1 MKRVRQ
7 EGATGEAGEGGWPVT
22 DGLECHI
29 KKYILRK
36 SGGDSLQDFRQDVM
50 LQGVCSR
57 EPACLSCSVER
68 AGGGDE
74 EERLEARRLVRRP
87 LC

>member
-1 MKRVRQ
+1 MNRVRQ
-7 EGATGEAGEGGWPVT
+7 EGATGEVGEGGRPVT
-22 DGLECHI
+22 EGLECHI

-36 SGGDSLQDFRQDVM
+36 SGGDSLKGFPQDVM
-50 LQGVCSR
+50 LQGVRSR
-57 EPACLSCSVER
+57 EPASLSSSVER